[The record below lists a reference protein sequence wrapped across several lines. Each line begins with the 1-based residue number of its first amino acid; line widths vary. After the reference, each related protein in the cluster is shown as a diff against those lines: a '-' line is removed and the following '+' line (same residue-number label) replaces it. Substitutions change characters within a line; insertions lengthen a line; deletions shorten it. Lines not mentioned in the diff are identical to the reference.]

1 MRLVVVGRWN
11 EWCESLR
18 HAPDEIDMLL
28 ELLDTRFDVN
38 PWATKTA
45 FYLTMELVYCSEKW
59 PYLPRIIFQFTL
71 ADSQLTLPLRLTFPF
86 LPRHRPTWVGIILI
100 TAIGLSVLWIYWFKY
115 CENVN
120 DNKQIVQ
127 VDAESMHWKT
137 LKLTLAMGSV
147 AFFLPVMY
155 SFNAIH
161 SSMGFQAFRIFSDNL
176 TEVRATNGFD
186 IFLKC
191 ILALLYVTYVW

>member
-1 MRLVVVGRWN
+1 
-11 EWCESLR
+11 
-18 HAPDEIDMLL
+18 
-28 ELLDTRFDVN
+28 
-38 PWATKTA
+38 
-45 FYLTMELVYCSEKW
+45 
-59 PYLPRIIFQFTL
+59 
-71 ADSQLTLPLRLTFPF
+71 
-86 LPRHRPTWVGIILI
+86 
-100 TAIGLSVLWIYWFKY
+100 
-115 CENVN
+115 
-120 DNKQIVQ
+120 
-127 VDAESMHWKT
+127 
-137 LKLTLAMGSV
+137 MGSV